1 MVLHLGNTRR
11 WAIWQMFEVG
21 ESWEVVRTLTIITLG
36 LLIVGCGK
44 QERIGDTYQ
53 RKAEDAHWDTGQLR
67 DSLNNYQNAFNEYDE
82 ANKYQ

>member
-1 MVLHLGNTRR
+1 M
-11 WAIWQMFEVG
+11 
-21 ESWEVVRTLTIITLG
+21 
-36 LLIVGCGK
+36 IVGCGK

-53 RKAEDAHWDTGQLR
+53 RKAEDARRDTEQLR